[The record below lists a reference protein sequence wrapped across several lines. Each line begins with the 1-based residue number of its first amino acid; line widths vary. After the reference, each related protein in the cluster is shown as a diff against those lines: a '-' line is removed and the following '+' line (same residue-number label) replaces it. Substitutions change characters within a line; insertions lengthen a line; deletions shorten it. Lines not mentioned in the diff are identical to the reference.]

1 MCLSLYG
8 VSGRD
13 VIVNAWESGR
23 VPGMIPGRALNGV
36 SGREEVIKLFIVTD
50 GAECV
55 MPSRLSAHLEEPAVF
70 RTKPHPSHCLRALS
84 MTKWTRL
91 QWLLTVDKKH
101 KENDLKIYLIF
112 RPFFEK
118 LPIKWS
124 IWFGTAA
131 QKFGSHFGSNDYHNN
146 DLSSVEKKPQLN
158 SDISMLWCILH

>member
-1 MCLSLYG
+1 MYLSLYG
-8 VSGRD
+8 VSGGG
-13 VIVNAWESGR
+13 VIVNAWESGC

-50 GAECV
+50 GAECA

-112 RPFFEK
+112 RPFFVKAADKVIYFIWNCCSKMWVSFWIEW
-118 LPIKWS
+118 LP
-124 IWFGTAA
+124 
-131 QKFGSHFGSNDYHNN
+131 Q
-146 DLSSVEKKPQLN
+146 
-158 SDISMLWCILH
+158 